1 LDCQEEEI
9 LKSDESCISNPE
21 IPKFLIGRSGRRQQ
35 SNQNFRDF
43 GIWNAGFVR
52 FQNFR
57 GVKVS
62 LGRALVLTI
71 SDSASVGKREDLSG
85 PEARRILE
93 EAGFEVAAVEIL
105 PDERADIESRLKR
118 ASGEGFRLVVTTG
131 GTGLSPRDVTPE
143 ATLAVIDRHVPGI
156 AELMRFESL
165 KITPRAALS
174 RAVSGIRQSTLI
186 INLPG
191 SVKGVRE
198 CLAAVRPVLAH
209 AVEVLKQSSLGCGE

>member
-1 LDCQEEEI
+1 M
-9 LKSDESCISNPE
+9 N
-21 IPKFLIGRSGRRQQ
+21 
-35 SNQNFRDF
+35 
-43 GIWNAGFVR
+43 
-52 FQNFR
+52 
-57 GVKVS
+57 
-62 LGRALVLTI
+62 LGRALILTI
-71 SDSASVGKREDLSG
+71 SDTAAAGKRDDLSG
-85 PEARRILE
+85 PEAKRILE

-105 PDERADIESRLKR
+105 PDEQAQIESRLRR
-118 ASGEGFRLVVTTG
+118 ASDEGFRLVITSG

-156 AELMRFESL
+156 AELMRLESL

-174 RAVSGIRQSTLI
+174 RAVSGIRQTTLI

-198 CLAAVRPVLAH
+198 CLTAVRPILAH